1 MVVELFITVGK
12 ISNSHFNISPLKTIH
27 LHTEINATQ
36 ELCFDLSRS
45 VEVHLSSTRETNE
58 KAVAGRT
65 TGLCEAGDLITW
77 RAKHFGIYQYL
88 TVRITNLNYPA
99 HFQDQMVKGAFASFT
114 HDHYFH
120 EKEGKTLMEDV
131 FTFSAPLG
139 PLGLLAE
146 WLFLEKYMTRLLAK
160 RNSVIKELAE
170 SEDWKRILK
179 KN

>member
-1 MVVELFITVGK
+1 M
-12 ISNSHFNISPLKTIH
+12 KTIH
-27 LHTEINATQ
+27 LHTEINASP
-36 ELCFDLSRS
+36 EICFDLSRS
-45 VEVHLSSTRETNE
+45 VEVHLASTQETNE

-65 TGLCEAGDLITW
+65 TGLCEAGDFITW

-88 TVRITNLNYPA
+88 TVKITSLSYPT

-120 EKEGKTLMEDV
+120 RKGDKTLMEDV

-146 WLFLEKYMTRLLAK
+146 WLFLEQYMQQLLVK
-160 RNSVIKELAE
+160 RNAVIKALAE
-170 SEDWKRILK
+170 SGKWEQ
-179 KN
+179 